1 MDEKNLNP
9 MEEENTPE
17 VADTEAKADETATD
31 VTAETEGKGGFME
44 FFKKKKALVIVLAVV
59 AVLLVCGVAIALVG
73 ILGVD
78 TSVATPDETEPTTQA
93 PTTQAPTTAA
103 PAGDSGETPT
113 EAPEA
118 NNGEMSNYEAFWKNW
133 DIPRSESL

>member
-17 VADTEAKADETATD
+17 VADAEAKADETATD
-31 VTAETEGKGGFME
+31 ATAETEGKGGFME

-73 ILGVD
+73 I
-78 TSVATPDETEPTTQA
+78 
-93 PTTQAPTTAA
+93 
-103 PAGDSGETPT
+103 
-113 EAPEA
+113 
-118 NNGEMSNYEAFWKNW
+118 
-133 DIPRSESL
+133 